1 MALQGMQKATLLL
14 TMLDAQ
20 TAMELLKGQPQ
31 DIIQKIALELSH
43 LDAKNEKD
51 PEQAAQVAREFYTDL
66 MRSQGGSIHVK
77 SFVNNL
83 LAGAA
88 GGSKEKAHEVQS
100 RIRQAMMEKD
110 PFLALASAS
119 PSHLAAALTDEPPQA
134 IAVAL
139 SALPTKLSTEVLNRL
154 DAEKSQQTLWRMTQP
169 QDVSP
174 KTVRRIGEMVCKRL
188 MEMAAEEGPTVSD
201 AVGRETLRR
210 VAIVLSGLDKDK
222 REAMLSGIQ
231 SRDSETAAMVRALM
245 MTWDDIVKV
254 EDKSLQQALRNLEA
268 TVLAKALHNAEAAV
282 TDKILSN
289 ISERM
294 KEMITEEASLMGEPR
309 KKDIIVAREE
319 VAKPLREANEAGEL
333 LFIEEKDE

>member
-1 MALQGMQKATLLL
+1 MALNGMQKAALLL
-14 TMLDAQ
+14 TMLDSQ

-31 DIIQKIALELSH
+31 EVVQKIALELSH
-43 LDAKNEKD
+43 LDAKKEKD
-51 PEQAAQVAREFYTDL
+51 PEQAAQVAREFYTEL
-66 MRSQGGSIHVK
+66 MRSQGGALHVK

-83 LAGAA
+83 LTGSA
-88 GGSKEKAHEVQS
+88 GGKEKIFEVQS
-100 RIRQAMMEKD
+100 RLRRAMMEKD

-119 PSHLAAALTDEPPQA
+119 ASQLAAALADEPPQA

-139 SALPTKLSTEVLNRL
+139 SALPTKLSTDVLNQL
-154 DAEKSQQTLWRMTQP
+154 DPEKSQQTLWRMTQP

-188 MEMAAEEGPTVSD
+188 MEMAAEESPVASG

-222 REAMLSGIQ
+222 REAMLGSIQ
-231 SRDSETAAMVRALM
+231 SRNSEIATMVRALM
-245 MTWDDIVKV
+245 VTWDDIVKV

-268 TVLAKALHNAEAAV
+268 TVLAKALHNADTAV
-282 TDKILSN
+282 KDKILAN

-294 KEMITEEASLMGEPR
+294 KEMIAEEASLMGEPR
-309 KKDIIVAREE
+309 KKDIIAAREE

-333 LFIEEKDE
+333 LFIEEKEE

>member
-1 MALQGMQKATLLL
+1 MALAGMQKATLLL
-14 TMLDAQ
+14 TMLDSQ

-31 DIIQKIALELSH
+31 EIIQRIALELSH
-43 LDAKNEKD
+43 LDARKD
-51 PEQAAQVAREFYTDL
+51 KDTDQALQVTREFCTDL
-66 MRSQGGSIHVK
+66 MRSQGGSLHVK

-83 LAGAA
+83 LAVGS
-88 GGSKEKAHEVQS
+88 GGKEKAIEIQS

-119 PSHLAAALTDEPPQA
+119 PAQLVAALADEPPQA

-139 SALPTKLSTEVLNRL
+139 SALPTKLSTDVLSRL
-154 DAEKSQQTLWRMTQP
+154 EEEKSRQTLWRMTQP

-188 MEMAAEEGPTVSD
+188 MELSGDDSPAVNEAA
-201 AVGRETLRR
+201 GRDTLRR

-222 REAMLSGIQ
+222 REAMLTGIQ
-231 SRDSETAAMVRALM
+231 SRDGETAAMIRSLM
-245 MTWDDIVKV
+245 VTWDDVVKI
-254 EDKSLQQALRNLEA
+254 EDKSLQQALRNMEA
-268 TVLAKALHNAEAAV
+268 TVLAKALHNADAAV
-282 TDKILSN
+282 KDKILAN

-294 KEMITEEASLMGEPR
+294 KEMIAEEASLMGEPR
-309 KKDIIVAREE
+309 KKDVITARED

-333 LFIEEKDE
+333 LFIEEKEE